1 MAQPGNA
8 RTSQFQFT
16 TATICVGPQIDQK
29 ILSPSSHSI
38 GLTKNV
44 KVDANSTKID
54 LTQGITNDIVA
65 SVTNNMPITAS
76 AEVYEYTA
84 RNLTYGIGLEGSGIV
99 TAGAPV
105 PLTASVASGGT
116 SATVSSADATTLAL
130 TVGDWCFLQ
139 EALDDQVHVFKVS
152 AVASGT
158 VTFTGY
164 PVPTGVSFSA
174 NARLGK
180 FNKIDAD
187 PVKAN
192 VNQSVRIIGI
202 SLRDKTPIVL
212 HFPKCRITR
221 GFSMAFSSENF
232 GNMPFE
238 FTPLTPLP
246 DDPGY
251 DPEFSKRM
259 SVFVR

>member
-8 RTSQFQFT
+8 RTSRFQFS
-16 TATICVGPQIDQK
+16 TATICVGPQADQK
-29 ILSPSSHSI
+29 ILTPVRHGI

-44 KVDANSTKID
+44 KVDANATKID

-65 SVTNNMPITAS
+65 SVTNNLPIMAS

-84 RNLTYGIGLEGSGIV
+84 RNLAYGIGLEGDGLTTMGVPVPV
-99 TAGAPV
+99 TAA
-105 PLTASVASGGT
+105 VASGAT
-116 SATVSSADATTLAL
+116 SVSIAGADATTLGVA
-130 TVGDWCFLQ
+130 VGDWIFIQ
-139 EALDDQVHVFKVS
+139 EALDDQVHVAKLS
-152 AVASGT
+152 GVASGT
-158 VTFTGY
+158 LTFTGY
-164 PVPTGVSFSA
+164 PVPTTTSFSTG
-174 NARLGK
+174 ARVGK
-180 FNKIDAD
+180 MNKIDAD
-187 PVKAN
+187 PNKAN
-192 VNQSVRIIGI
+192 VNQAVRIIGV
-202 SLRDKTPIVL
+202 SLKDKSPLVL

-238 FTPLTPLP
+238 FTPLTPIS

-259 SVFVR
+259 SVFVL

>member
-8 RTSQFQFT
+8 RTSRFQFT
-16 TATICVGPQIDQK
+16 TATICVGPQDQQK
-29 ILSPSSHSI
+29 LLTPSKHSV

-44 KVDANSTKID
+44 KVDANATKID

-65 SVTNNMPITAS
+65 SVTNNLPITAS

-84 RNLTYGIGLEGSGIV
+84 RNLAYGIGLEGDGLVTMSAPGI
-99 TAGAPV
+99 
-105 PLTASVASGGT
+105 LTAAVASGGT
-116 SATVSSADATTLAL
+116 SASIAAADATAL
-130 TVGDWCFLQ
+130 GLNVGDWGFIQ

-152 AVASGT
+152 GVSSGT
-158 VTFTGY
+158 ITFTGY
-164 PVPTGVSFSA
+164 PLPTGVSFST

-192 VNQSVRIIGI
+192 VNQCVRIIGV
-202 SLRDKTPIVL
+202 SLKDKTPIVL

-251 DPEFSKRM
+251 DPELSKRM
-259 SVFVR
+259 SVFTL